1 MILGTV
7 SFDIGAHTCYNNNV
21 QLGTNFSKE
30 QLMTTQTF
38 KVVGITEHN
47 GNVKVR
53 FTHDMVRRV
62 KQFSKGG
69 ATRIDFVELPTEM
82 NKIDA
87 LKYML
92 TCKEFSSEDDQAT
105 IQDTLEDK
113 IKEFSK
119 GEVKV
124 KAKPS
129 LDAIKNRPRKDVSVN
144 DILEA
149 VNG

>member
-1 MILGTV
+1 
-7 SFDIGAHTCYNNNV
+7 
-21 QLGTNFSKE
+21 
-30 QLMTTQTF
+30 MTTQTF
-38 KVVGITEHN
+38 TVVGITEHN

-53 FTHDMVRRV
+53 FTDDMVRRV

-69 ATRIDFVELPTEM
+69 ATRIDFIDLPEPMT
-82 NKIDA
+82 KIEA

-113 IKEFSK
+113 ERETRK
-119 GEVKV
+119 GTGTVKV
-124 KAKPS
+124 KTKPS
-129 LDAIKNRPRKDVSVN
+129 LDAIKNRPRKDVSVA
-144 DILEA
+144 DILGA

>member
-1 MILGTV
+1 
-7 SFDIGAHTCYNNNV
+7 
-21 QLGTNFSKE
+21 
-30 QLMTTQTF
+30 MTTQTF

-47 GNVKVR
+47 GNAKVR

-69 ATRIDFVELPTEM
+69 ATRIDFIELPEEM
-82 NKIDA
+82 TKIDA

-92 TCKEFSSEDDQAT
+92 TCKEFASEDDQAT
-105 IQDTLEDK
+105 INDTLEDK
-113 IKEFSK
+113 IREAGK
-119 GEVKV
+119 GTGIVKV

-129 LDAIKNRPRKDVSVN
+129 LDAIKNRPRKDVSVA
-144 DILEA
+144 DILGA

>member
-1 MILGTV
+1 
-7 SFDIGAHTCYNNNV
+7 
-21 QLGTNFSKE
+21 
-30 QLMTTQTF
+30 MTTQTF
-38 KVVGITEHN
+38 KVVGITESN
-47 GNVKVR
+47 GNAKVR

-82 NKIDA
+82 TKIDA

-92 TCKEFSSEDDQAT
+92 TCKEFQSEDDQAT
-105 IQDTLEDK
+105 IEDTLADK
-113 IKEFSK
+113 EKEARK

-124 KAKPS
+124 KTPS
-129 LDAIKNRPRKDVSVN
+129 IDAIKNRPRKDVSVD

>member
-1 MILGTV
+1 MNFRI
-7 SFDIGAHTCYNNNV
+7 IGN
-21 QLGTNFSKE
+21 
-30 QLMTTQTF
+30 TF
-38 KVVGITEHN
+38 TVVGITDHG

-53 FTHDMVRRV
+53 FTDDMVRRV

-69 ATRIDFVELPTEM
+69 ASRIDFIELPNPMT
-82 NKIDA
+82 KIEA

-113 IKEFSK
+113 EREARK

-124 KAKPS
+124 KSAPS
-129 LDAIKNRPRKDVSVN
+129 LDAIKNRPRKDVTVA
-144 DILEA
+144 DILETI
-149 VNG
+149 NG

>member
-1 MILGTV
+1 
-7 SFDIGAHTCYNNNV
+7 
-21 QLGTNFSKE
+21 
-30 QLMTTQTF
+30 MTTQTF

-47 GNVKVR
+47 GNAKIR

-69 ATRIDFVELPTEM
+69 ATRIDFIELPEEM
-82 NKIDA
+82 TKIEA

-113 IKEFSK
+113 EREARK
-119 GEVKV
+119 GTGTVKV
-124 KAKPS
+124 KTKPS
-129 LDAIKNRPRKDVSVN
+129 LDAIKNRPRKDVSVA
-144 DILEA
+144 DILGA

>member
-1 MILGTV
+1 
-7 SFDIGAHTCYNNNV
+7 
-21 QLGTNFSKE
+21 
-30 QLMTTQTF
+30 MTTQTF
-38 KVVGITEHN
+38 TVVGITEHN

-53 FTHDMVRRV
+53 FTDDMVRRV

-69 ATRIDFVELPTEM
+69 ATRIDFIDLPEPMT
-82 NKIDA
+82 KIEA

-113 IKEFSK
+113 EREARK
-119 GEVKV
+119 GTGTVKV

-129 LDAIKNRPRKDVSVN
+129 LDAIKNRPRKDVSVA
-144 DILEA
+144 DILGA

>member
-1 MILGTV
+1 
-7 SFDIGAHTCYNNNV
+7 
-21 QLGTNFSKE
+21 
-30 QLMTTQTF
+30 MTTQLF
-38 KVVGITEHN
+38 KVVGITDHN

-69 ATRIDFVELPTEM
+69 ASRIDFVELPTEM

-92 TCKEFSSEDDQAT
+92 TCREFSSEDDQAT
-105 IQDTLEDK
+105 IQDVLEDK
-113 IKEFSK
+113 EREARK
-119 GEVKV
+119 GSGTVKV
-124 KAKPS
+124 KGTVS

-144 DILEA
+144 DILEI

>member
-1 MILGTV
+1 
-7 SFDIGAHTCYNNNV
+7 
-21 QLGTNFSKE
+21 
-30 QLMTTQTF
+30 MTTQTF

-47 GNVKVR
+47 GNTKVR

-69 ATRIDFVELPTEM
+69 ASRIDFVELPTEM
-82 NKIDA
+82 TKIEA

-92 TCKEFSSEDDQAT
+92 TCREFQSEDDQAT
-105 IQDTLEDK
+105 INDTLEDK
-113 IKEFSK
+113 IRESGK
-119 GEVKV
+119 GTVKV
-124 KAKPS
+124 KKTVS
-129 LDAIKNRPRKDVSVN
+129 LDEIKNRARKDVSVA